1 MANINGIIKSVGA
14 AASKHAPE
22 LLTAFGIANML
33 TGLVLAVR
41 ATPKAVDIIRA
52 EEEEKGKALT
62 KPEVV
67 AVAWKPYIPTAV
79 FCTVAVICFIGANAV
94 NKNRCAAL
102 TAAYTLSET
111 ALREYT
117 EEVKEAVGEK
127 KEQEIHTKVVQK
139 KIDKVPVNENDIIIT
154 GEERTLCYDAFAG
167 RYFYSDR
174 IKIDKAVNELN
185 RMILNDDF
193 ASLNDFY
200 DLVGLESTKMGDM
213 LGWSGRNAVSVNAR
227 YSSHLASD
235 GRPCLAVSFN
245 VAPKYE
251 YNT

>member
-1 MANINGIIKSVGA
+1 MANINGIVKSVGA

-33 TGLVLAVR
+33 TGVVLAVK
-41 ATPKAVDIIRA
+41 ATPKAIDIIRA
-52 EEEEKGKALT
+52 READKGEKLT
-62 KPEVV
+62 KTEVV
-67 AVAWKPYIPTAV
+67 SAAWKPYIPAAV
-79 FCTVAVICFIGANAV
+79 FCAVAVICFIGSNAV

-111 ALREYT
+111 AFREYSD
-117 EEVKEAVGEK
+117 EVKEVIGDK
-127 KEQEIHTKVVQK
+127 KEQEIHTKVMQK
-139 KIDKVPVNENDIIIT
+139 KMDKTPVKDNDIVIT

-174 IKIDKAVNELN
+174 IKIDAAVNELN

-200 DLVGLESTKMGDM
+200 DLVGLQGTKLGDM
-213 LGWSGRNAVSVNAR
+213 LGWSGRNATNVSAR
-227 YSSHLASD
+227 YSSHLASN
-235 GRPCLAVSFN
+235 GQPCLAVLFDL
-245 VAPKYE
+245 APRYE
-251 YNT
+251 YNI